1 MAPFSNA
8 LLAWRLALA
17 LSPGLLHPDELFQ
30 ANEVLAHALLP
41 SAIGGGVGGE
51 RGGGNAT
58 AALALAASVP
68 WEFADCAAPLRS
80 WAAPLLLA
88 GPPFALAR
96 AAAAAAGLAA
106 PPAALVL
113 AAQRIYLLAASLLA
127 ERALL
132 HAARAALP
140 PALGARVAEAAAD
153 TLALSW
159 PVGVMAARPLSNAIE
174 ACCVTLLIA
183 LVAGVVRDLDA
194 LRPRRAA
201 ARAALAGAALAAGC
215 FARFTAPL
223 FALPAAAWA
232 AVAFAAALRRGG
244 ARHFAETHLPAALAG
259 AGAFAATAAA
269 VAALDAAAF
278 ESGSQF
284 LFAPLNAL
292 RYNAD
297 AANLARHG
305 THARWLHAAVNAPM
319 MFGPLLP
326 LAAFAAAAAAAAAA
340 AGGDGGGDAGAGAA
354 TNGAAAGAGAATD
367 TATARRGLGW
377 RAPLLFSRL
386 RSLSGRGA
394 GAALLA
400 VCAATAAAGLAGL
413 SVAPHQEP
421 RFLLP
426 LAAPLALLGGA
437 ALAALAALG
446 PPGSAVGAGAAR
458 ALRAWWAAFALF
470 NLVGGLGFGFLH
482 QGGVGPMTTALS
494 RALALAGAGGSQGL
508 PPAGLRV
515 QSPLR
520 VGLISVLRVDE
531 HALALALALAH
542 DEDNSTRSA
551 GDGAGAAVLF
561 YGTYA

>member
-1 MAPFSNA
+1 MAPFSSA

-41 SAIGGGVGGE
+41 SAIGGGGGGG

-113 AAQRIYLLAASLLA
+113 AAQRIYLLGASLLA

-132 HAARAALP
+132 RAARAALP
-140 PALGARVAEAAAD
+140 PALGARAAEAAAD
-153 TLALSW
+153 VLALSW
-159 PVGVMAARPLSNAIE
+159 PVGVMAARPLSNALE
-174 ACCVTLLIA
+174 ACCITLLIA
-183 LVAGVVRDLDA
+183 LVAGVLRDLDA
-194 LRPRRAA
+194 LRSWRAA
-201 ARAALAGAALAAGC
+201 ARAALAGAALAVGC

-232 AVAFAAALRRGG
+232 AVAFAAALRRGS
-244 ARHFAETHLPAALAG
+244 ARRFAETHLPAALAG

-269 VAALDAAAF
+269 VAVLDAAAF
-278 ESGSQF
+278 DSGLQF
-284 LFAPLNAL
+284 LLAPLNAL

-340 AGGDGGGDAGAGAA
+340 AGGD
-354 TNGAAAGAGAATD
+354 AGAGAATD
-367 TATARRGLGW
+367 GAAAGAGTATATARRGLSW

-394 GAALLA
+394 GAALLS
-400 VCAATAAAGLAGL
+400 VCAATAATGLAGL

-446 PPGSAVGAGAAR
+446 PPGSAAGAGAAR

-470 NLVGGLGFGFLH
+470 NLAGGLGFGFLH
-482 QGGVGPMTTALS
+482 QGGVAPMTTALS
-494 RALALAGAGGSQGL
+494 RSLALAFAGADGARGL
-508 PPAGLRV
+508 PAGLRV

-520 VGLISVLRVDE
+520 VGLLSLVRVDE
-531 HALALALALAH
+531 RALALALAPDRGGGA
-542 DEDNSTRSA
+542 RSA
-551 GDGAGAAVLF
+551 GGGAGAAVLF